1 MPNRSLGK
9 DSPSQS
15 EAELIGTR
23 LIVWDHKAGLDIY
36 RSGFFGKP
44 VGIPKP
50 KPEQAFDVPLL
61 LDLMEG
67 LYLLEE
73 GRISVVD
80 GKSRRKV
87 GQGVLLRA
95 ARKTYG
101 GFELAYRVYR
111 DLREKGF
118 IVTPGIKFGADFAVY
133 ERGPGIDH
141 APFIV
146 SVEMPKSVVGPFE
159 VVRAGRLATT
169 VRKQF
174 IIAMPDARKTNR
186 VRYIVFKWFKA

>member
-1 MPNRSLGK
+1 MTESTLLGT
-9 DSPSQS
+9 
-15 EAELIGTR
+15 AELFGSR
-23 LIVWDHKAGLDIY
+23 LIIWDAKEGLGVY

-50 KPEQAFDVPLL
+50 KPDQDFDVPLL

-67 LYLLEE
+67 LYLLEHKRIEVVE
-73 GRISVVD
+73 GKTKRAVR
-80 GKSRRKV
+80 KSA
-87 GQGVLLRA
+87 LLKT
-95 ARKTYG
+95 ARVTYR
-101 GFELAYRVYR
+101 GFRLAYQVYK
-111 DLREKGF
+111 DLRNKGY

-133 ERGPGIDH
+133 EHGPGIDH

-146 SVEMPKSVVGPFE
+146 SVETPGSVMGPFE

-174 IIAMPDARKTNR
+174 ILAIPDAASEKI
-186 VRYIVFKWFKA
+186 RYLVFSWFKA

>member
-1 MPNRSLGK
+1 MTESTLQGT
-9 DSPSQS
+9 
-15 EAELIGTR
+15 AELFGTR
-23 LIVWDHKAGLDIY
+23 LIVWDSKEGLGIY

-50 KPEQAFDVPLL
+50 KPDQDFDVPLL

-67 LYLLEE
+67 LYLLEHK
-73 GRISVVD
+73 RIRVVE
-80 GKSRRKV
+80 GKSKRAV
-87 GQGVLLRA
+87 GKSILLRTA
-95 ARKTYG
+95 KGTYR
-101 GFELAYRVYR
+101 GFTQAYQVYK
-111 DLREKGF
+111 DLRNKAY

-133 ERGPGIDH
+133 EHGPGIDH

-146 SVEMPKSVVGPFE
+146 SVETPQSVMGPFE

-174 IIAMPDARKTNR
+174 ILAIPEKNSEKI
-186 VRYIVFKWFKA
+186 RYLVFSWFKA

>member
-1 MPNRSLGK
+1 MVGSAG
-9 DSPSQS
+9 QGT
-15 EAELIGTR
+15 AELFGSR
-23 LIVWDHKAGLDIY
+23 LIVWNPKEGLTIY

-50 KPEQAFDVPLL
+50 KPEQDFDVPLL

-67 LYLLEE
+67 LYLLEQKRIHVVE
-73 GRISVVD
+73 GRTKKTVPRSI
-80 GKSRRKV
+80 
-87 GQGVLLRA
+87 LLKKA
-95 ARKTYG
+95 KDTYR
-101 GFELAYRVYR
+101 GFRMAYKVYR
-111 DLREKGF
+111 DLRDKGY

-133 ERGPGIDH
+133 EHGPGIDH

-146 SVEMPKSVVGPFE
+146 SVETPESIMGPFE

-174 IIAMPDARKTNR
+174 IIAIPGTDSES
-186 VRYIVFKWFKA
+186 VRYLVFSWFKA

>member
-1 MPNRSLGK
+1 MDR
-9 DSPSQS
+9 
-15 EAELIGTR
+15 EAELVGTR
-23 LIVWDHKAGLDIY
+23 LIVWDHRAGLDIY

-50 KPEQAFDVPLL
+50 KPEQSFDVPLL

-67 LYLLEE
+67 LFLLEE
-73 GRISVVD
+73 GRIRVVD
-80 GKSRRKV
+80 GTGKNVGRR
-87 GQGVLLRA
+87 VLLTA
-95 ARKTYG
+95 ARRTYN

-146 SVEMPKSVVGPFE
+146 SVETPDSEVGPFE

-174 IIAMPDARKTNR
+174 IIAIPDKRRGSTK